1 MHGFSLPGI
10 VLIHFEREVSVK
22 KKKLIWKAKNVHHF
36 FFCFRRA
43 ADLFLILPYVTSF
56 FALHVSTK
64 VSLQTL

>member
-22 KKKLIWKAKNVHHF
+22 KKKVIWKAKNVHHF

-43 ADLFLILPYVTSF
+43 ADLFLILP
-56 FALHVSTK
+56 
-64 VSLQTL
+64 